1 VALQNTMEGRRDCRA
16 PLIALTMNPPERTD
30 VDLPEAAVFD
40 FDGLLVDSAAC
51 WHRAYADLVA
61 EHGRV
66 LDGRLRAEL
75 AGASVQAAAARLGLP
90 ASDLRKRLFWVFE
103 DSPPAWL
110 PGACE
115 LIGLLS
121 GRVGLA
127 IATNGPADVVKAVLR
142 AKGLHSSF
150 EAVLS
155 AEEQARAKPAP
166 DVYIAAC
173 QAVGVLPA
181 RAVAFEDSP
190 VGVLAARRAGLSVV
204 EVSRDGPRQPGVALH
219 VPRLDDPRVW
229 KLLGLSTPG

>member
-1 VALQNTMEGRRDCRA
+1 M
-16 PLIALTMNPPERTD
+16 
-30 VDLPEAAVFD
+30 DLPEAAIFD

-51 WHRAYADLVA
+51 WHRAYHDTAEQNGLVLGEEA
-61 EHGRV
+61 
-66 LDGRLRAEL
+66 LARLS
-75 AGASVQAAAARLGLP
+75 GASVQAAAALAGLP
-90 ASDLRKRLFWVFE
+90 AGDLRKRLFWAFE

-121 GRVGLA
+121 GRVRLA
-127 IATNGPADVVKAVLR
+127 IATNGPADLVKAVLR

-219 VPRLDDPRVW
+219 VPRLDDPRIW
-229 KLLGLSTPG
+229 ELLGLGAPA